1 MPNECINH
9 LTITSPSEQDIHTIL
24 QNELPPHVTINLHG
38 KKGIRVKYS
47 TAWKPD
53 YPWLSSLL
61 EKYPSCWIK
70 NEWISEDGSA
80 GVWVGDKHGS
90 KFMEWDDLSLEDEYH
105 HFQPVIII

>member
-9 LTITSPSEQDIHTIL
+9 LTITSPSEQDIHTLL
-24 QNELPPHVTINLHG
+24 QKELPHVTINLHG
-38 KKGIRVKYS
+38 KKGVRVKYS

-80 GVWVGDKHGS
+80 GVWVGDKNGS
-90 KFMEWDDLSLEDEYH
+90 KFMEWNDLSLEDEYH

>member
-1 MPNECINH
+1 MPNECVNH
-9 LTITSPSEQDIHTIL
+9 LTITSPSEQDIHSLL
-24 QNELPPHVTINLHG
+24 QNELPHATINLHG
-38 KKGIRVKYS
+38 KKGVRVNYS

-53 YPWLSSLL
+53 FPWLASLL
-61 EKYPSCWIK
+61 ETYPSCWIK

-80 GVWVGDKHGS
+80 GVWVGDKNGS